1 MHTERLRQIA
11 DLIERKRFLFDQTT
25 IGHMNADP
33 RGDDCNLGGSV
44 ADWAYWVYG
53 NGKAKCETSRSA
65 AVERILT
72 VARETLDLTER
83 QAGRL
88 LGRYWPNWWIR
99 VMDLGEKW
107 RMEQGVF
114 TPSADQA
121 ARALRKLAEID
132 DVPEDEHDYPVT
144 DAVNDGRPTT

>member
-1 MHTERLRQIA
+1 MYTERLRRIA
-11 DLIERKRFLFDQTT
+11 DLIERKRFLFEQTT

-44 ADWAYWVYG
+44 SDWAYWVYG
-53 NGKAKCETSRSA
+53 NGEAIPESSTSTA
-65 AVERILT
+65 AARIQA
-72 VARETLDLTER
+72 VAREALGLTER

-88 LGRYWPNWWIR
+88 LGPYWPNWWIR
-99 VMDLGEKW
+99 VMELGEKW

-132 DVPEDEHDYPVT
+132 DVPENERDYRGTEV
-144 DAVNDGRPTT
+144 ANDGRPTT